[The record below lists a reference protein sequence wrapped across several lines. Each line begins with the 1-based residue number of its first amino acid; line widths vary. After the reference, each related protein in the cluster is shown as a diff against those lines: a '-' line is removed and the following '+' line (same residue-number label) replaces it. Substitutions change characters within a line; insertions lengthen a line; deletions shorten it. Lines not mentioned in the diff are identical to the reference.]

1 MNDFS
6 ALTDEEKEEH
16 LENGGFKDSP
26 ERPSDQELEDKRQ
39 AELAAEREEHL
50 RRTNGG

>member
-6 ALTDEEKEEH
+6 ALIDNDSDGDPEEK
-16 LENGGFKDSP
+16 P
-26 ERPSDQELEDKRQ
+26 EQKRPTDQEVEDKRQ

-50 RRTNGG
+50 RRTNGEGNS